1 MSDVSVE
8 VDESG
13 HVAILEIR
21 RGPNNFFDVDLIG
34 DLADALDTLASG
46 AVRAVV
52 LCSEGKHF
60 CAGAD
65 FSGASGAP
73 RREGAPH
80 LYDLAIR
87 LFEQPLPIVAA
98 VQGAA
103 IGGGLGLALAADFRV
118 ATPDS
123 RFAANFA
130 LLGFHHG
137 FGLTVTL
144 PLVVGHQAAID
155 LLYTG
160 RRIDGSTRASW
171 GCATSSSA
179 QTSFGS
185 EQLHT
190 RQRSRRPGRSRRE
203 RSARR
208 CVDLSSNSC
217 ARRWHASA
225 PSRIDC
231 SAQTTSAKG
240 SMRCANDDQR
250 ASSGA
255 DSRRDLGRL
264 DIASGRRASGA
275 SRAVGEIAAHD
286 RVTRHRVEGT
296 HDVRSREHLRS

>member
-8 VDESG
+8 IDESG
-13 HVAILEIR
+13 LVAILEIR

-80 LYDLAIR
+80 LYDVAIR

-160 RRIDGSTRASW
+160 RRIDGSTARELGLCDILVGADELRQRAAAYASEIAAA
-171 GCATSSSA
+171 GPLADASDPPDDARTSRRAAARGDGTRARRAGSIAAHRRLPRRGQCGARTTTSALRRELTHGATSGGS
-179 QTSFGS
+179 TS
-185 EQLHT
+185 
-190 RQRSRRPGRSRRE
+190 RPGVAPAARAA
-203 RSARR
+203 RSAR
-208 CVDLSSNSC
+208 
-217 ARRWHASA
+217 
-225 PSRIDC
+225 
-231 SAQTTSAKG
+231 
-240 SMRCANDDQR
+240 
-250 ASSGA
+250 
-255 DSRRDLGRL
+255 
-264 DIASGRRASGA
+264 
-275 SRAVGEIAAHD
+275 
-286 RVTRHRVEGT
+286 
-296 HDVRSREHLRS
+296 

>member
-80 LYDLAIR
+80 LYDVAIR

-160 RRIDGSTRASW
+160 RRIDGSTARELGLCDLLVGAD
-171 GCATSSSA
+171 
-179 QTSFGS
+179 
-185 EQLHT
+185 EL
-190 RQRSRRPGRSRRE
+190 RQR
-203 RSARR
+203 A
-208 CVDLSSNSC
+208 
-217 ARRWHASA
+217 AAYA
-225 PSRIDC
+225 
-231 SAQTTSAKG
+231 A
-240 SMRCANDDQR
+240 
-250 ASSGA
+250 
-255 DSRRDLGRL
+255 
-264 DIASGRRASGA
+264 
-275 SRAVGEIAAHD
+275 EIAAAGPLATRAIRQTMRGPLVEQLRAAMARERAEQD
-286 RVTRHRVEGT
+286 RLQRTDDFREGVNA
-296 HDVRSREHLRS
+296 VRERRPARFVGS

>member
-8 VDESG
+8 IDESG
-13 HVAILEIR
+13 LVAILEIR

-34 DLADALDTLASG
+34 DLADELDTLASG

-65 FSGASGAP
+65 FSGASGTV
-73 RREGAPH
+73 RREDAPH
-80 LYDLAIR
+80 LYDVAIR

-144 PLVVGHQAAID
+144 PLVVGHQAAMD

-160 RRIDGSTRASW
+160 RRIDGSTA
-171 GCATSSSA
+171 
-179 QTSFGS
+179 
-185 EQLHT
+185 
-190 RQRSRRPGRSRRE
+190 RE
-203 RSARR
+203 LGL
-208 CVDLSSNSC
+208 CDILV
-217 ARRWHASA
+217 
-225 PSRIDC
+225 
-231 SAQTTSAKG
+231 
-240 SMRCANDDQR
+240 
-250 ASSGA
+250 GA
-255 DSRRDLGRL
+255 DELRP
-264 DIASGRRASGA
+264 RAA
-275 SRAVGEIAAHD
+275 AYAAEIAAAGPLATRAIRQTMRGPLVEQLRAAMAHERAEQD
-286 RVTRHRVEGT
+286 RLQRTDDFREGVNA
-296 HDVRSREHLRS
+296 VRERRPARFVGR